1 MSDVSSRHYCE
12 SAVQRVDERR
22 SNDTELIIEK
32 EQKMGLLDSV
42 VGALGG
48 QEQNSVV
55 TQVMALINNPNCGG
69 LAGLLQQFKA
79 GGLGHVADSWVGTGQ
94 NLPISAEQLQ
104 CVLGSEQVQQMAAE
118 VGISPDMLSGQ
129 LAKLLPQAV
138 DKITPDGNIPDQGAL
153 QQKLG
158 GLLGMLGGR

>member
-1 MSDVSSRHYCE
+1 
-12 SAVQRVDERR
+12 
-22 SNDTELIIEK
+22 
-32 EQKMGLLDSV
+32 MGLLDSV

-55 TQVMALINNPNCGG
+55 TQVMALINNPNGGG

-104 CVLGSEQVQQMAAE
+104 CVLGSEQVQQMASK

-138 DKITPDGNIPDQGAL
+138 DKVTPDGNIPDQGVL

-158 GLLGMLGGR
+158 GLLGMLVGR